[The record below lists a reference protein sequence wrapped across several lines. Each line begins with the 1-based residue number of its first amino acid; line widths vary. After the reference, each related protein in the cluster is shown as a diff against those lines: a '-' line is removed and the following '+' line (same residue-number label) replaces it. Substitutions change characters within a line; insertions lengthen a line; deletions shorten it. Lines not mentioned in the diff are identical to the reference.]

1 MCKETEKQR
10 LETLGTSV
18 TRVLGSS
25 SPRSRRISSGLLKHS
40 RIPPP
45 RPPLSSH
52 KFKLCLCHLY
62 LTDKQILSIEHPVRR
77 EVHRVGAGGSQS
89 LLELPLRRSL

>member
-10 LETLGTSV
+10 LETLGTSM

-45 RPPLSSH
+45 LAPLI
-52 KFKLCLCHLY
+52 
-62 LTDKQILSIEHPVRR
+62 LTEVQIMSV
-77 EVHRVGAGGSQS
+77 
-89 LLELPLRRSL
+89 PLVTNR